1 MTRLILAAGLFAAT
15 LTASLHA
22 QTINMQASIPFDF
35 QIGSTVL
42 PSGEYSI
49 RHSGGVLFV
58 KQTNGAQKSGMFLTV
73 GEDRPVGSSAAG
85 TLLFNRYGSTYF
97 LSKVWSPE
105 STQAQAA
112 PKTPREKELARHIG
126 QPGTTT
132 VAALQTK

>member
-1 MTRLILAAGLFAAT
+1 MKRLILAAGLFAAT

-22 QTINMQASIPFDF
+22 QTINLQASIPFDF

-58 KQTNGAQKSGMFLTV
+58 KQTNGAHKSGMFLTV
-73 GEDRPVGSSAAG
+73 GEDRPAGASAAG

-97 LSKVWSPE
+97 LSKVWPAGSRE
-105 STQAQAA
+105 AQAT
-112 PKTPREKELARHIG
+112 PKTPREKELARRIG

-132 VAALQTK
+132 VALQTK